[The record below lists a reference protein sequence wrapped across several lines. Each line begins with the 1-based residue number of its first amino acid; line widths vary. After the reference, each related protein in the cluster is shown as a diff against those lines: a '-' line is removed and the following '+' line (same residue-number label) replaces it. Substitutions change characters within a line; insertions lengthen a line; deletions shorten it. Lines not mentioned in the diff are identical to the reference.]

1 MLQRRHFKQTAS
13 LNQRLTE
20 RAEQLRKEAQG
31 TPPGVARDKLTRQAR
46 EAETASHL
54 QEWLT
59 SPGQQAPK
67 RD

>member
-1 MLQRRHFKQTAS
+1 MLQRCHFKTAS

-31 TPPGVARDKLTRQAR
+31 TLPGAARDKLTRQAR
-46 EAETASHL
+46 EAETASHMH
-54 QEWLT
+54 EWLT
-59 SPGQQAPK
+59 SPGRQAPK